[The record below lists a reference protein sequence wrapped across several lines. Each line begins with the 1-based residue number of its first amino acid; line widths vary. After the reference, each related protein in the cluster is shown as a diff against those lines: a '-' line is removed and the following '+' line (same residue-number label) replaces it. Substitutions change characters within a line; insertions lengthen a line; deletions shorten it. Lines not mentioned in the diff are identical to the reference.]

1 MTGPVLVLGS
11 GGFIG
16 RALVAQL
23 AANFT
28 QVIATTRDATAPAAG
43 IATRQ
48 TGRLSAA
55 TDWPALLADAR
66 TIVHLASRA
75 HAPAERGDGW
85 IAAEAATGAALAR
98 GAAAEGIE
106 RIVLMSSIK
115 AHGEDSGAGRFRA
128 SDKLAPADAYGR
140 AKAAIEAA
148 MMAESCPLV
157 VLRPPLVY
165 GPGVKANFRALIG
178 AVALGL
184 PLPLAS
190 VANRRSLVFLDNL
203 VDLVTV
209 ALKHERA
216 PGSAFLMRDDDEVST
231 PDLVRLIA
239 HGLQRP
245 ARLWPFPPA
254 LLAAAARL
262 SGRGEALLGSL
273 AVDDTATRVAL
284 GWQPRV
290 TLADGIAA
298 TCRWYRGDGAAK
310 RAISL

>member
-1 MTGPVLVLGS
+1 MAGTSRAFLSACAGPRRRSWRGGAPRPRGRWRAGAAGGARHSPTARGFGARRRCRRSTFAPVAAPGASVTGPVLVLGS

-23 AANFT
+23 AANGT

-85 IAAEAATGAALAR
+85 IAAEATTGAALAR
-98 GAAAEGIE
+98 AAAAEGIE

-157 VLRPPLVY
+157 VL
-165 GPGVKANFRALIG
+165 
-178 AVALGL
+178 
-184 PLPLAS
+184 
-190 VANRRSLVFLDNL
+190 
-203 VDLVTV
+203 
-209 ALKHERA
+209 
-216 PGSAFLMRDDDEVST
+216 
-231 PDLVRLIA
+231 
-239 HGLQRP
+239 
-245 ARLWPFPPA
+245 
-254 LLAAAARL
+254 
-262 SGRGEALLGSL
+262 
-273 AVDDTATRVAL
+273 
-284 GWQPRV
+284 
-290 TLADGIAA
+290 
-298 TCRWYRGDGAAK
+298 
-310 RAISL
+310 